1 MKTVARHPKQHLI
14 ETKVILLAV
23 KWETWNS
30 QRKENMTDVVTQSHG
45 TNNEVQSDQF
55 ESVQIRNARLSNPTT
70 FIRFT
75 LLTSTYN
82 LCARIKFRS
91 IANIHSYR
99 MVTVIFLHFN
109 HSQRYGRMN
118 QEFLGIFLPIFWSLH
133 CSNSSHGWTVWPIFI
148 NFSQKAWWRLLE
160 ADDIKIFPENLQ
172 I

>member
-45 TNNEVQSDQF
+45 TNNEVRSDQF

-118 QEFLGIFLPIFWSLH
+118 QEFLGIF
-133 CSNSSHGWTVWPIFI
+133 CQ
-148 NFSQKAWWRLLE
+148 FSDHSIVRTHLMVERFDQFLSTFHRKRDE
-160 ADDIKIFPENLQ
+160 GF
-172 I
+172 